1 MKYHFDN
8 QRSDLNSRA
17 RASFVQKVYTILSIQ
32 LAVTTLF
39 VLLNIYSA
47 TFAYIQYRYTFLN
60 WVMIA
65 VSIITLIA
73 LSKICLIQALPLDFA
88 RPTQLIFSCL
98 EFLQLLNHM
107 WCQAYAQCTHPKAFC
122 SQPLQPQLQLSVLHF
137 TQ

>member
-73 LSKICLIQALPLDFA
+73 LSKICLI
-88 RPTQLIFSCL
+88 
-98 EFLQLLNHM
+98 
-107 WCQAYAQCTHPKAFC
+107 
-122 SQPLQPQLQLSVLHF
+122 
-137 TQ
+137 